1 MGWRVHSSGPPPFP
15 VSALH
20 CPLPAGVTQVP
31 GTGFKLCCSGLAPGG
46 TGGAQLWIQP
56 ISPALAGIF
65 FTRTTTRDAPS
76 VPLTV
81 VWLLSHVRLLSDR
94 NPPWDFPGRNP
105 GLGCR
110 FLLCFLLNPWVFS
123 GVFCFYFISLCSLFG
138 EGRKGSEVF
147 EVQE

>member
-1 MGWRVHSSGPPPFP
+1 MASLTHSVPPGSS
-15 VSALH
+15 VCGISQIRIRE
-20 CPLPAGVTQVP
+20 CVP
-31 GTGFKLCCSGLAPGG
+31 IYYSRRSSPPRDQTR
-46 TGGAQLWIQP
+46 
-56 ISPALAGIF
+56 ISCALAGIF
-65 FTRTTTRDAPS
+65 FTRSTTWDVPS

-81 VWLLSHVRLLSDR
+81 VWLLSHVRLLSDC

-105 GLGCR
+105 GLGCH
-110 FLLCFLLNPWVFS
+110 FFLCFLLNPWVFS